1 MSRLFVP
8 QLKTF
13 PSRESMMRQTSR
25 EPEGTML
32 YVTATASLYLKVPQ
46 GWKEIQVLSL
56 PNSDYDTLEPSRLNP
71 LLSRSSATRSTSPA
85 TWFRKTR

>member
-1 MSRLFVP
+1 MSVVFVP

-13 PSRESMMRQTSR
+13 SSRESMMRQASR

-46 GWKEIQVLSL
+46 GWREIQVLSQ
-56 PNSDYDTLEPSRLNP
+56 TGE
-71 LLSRSSATRSTSPA
+71 TGV
-85 TWFRKTR
+85 